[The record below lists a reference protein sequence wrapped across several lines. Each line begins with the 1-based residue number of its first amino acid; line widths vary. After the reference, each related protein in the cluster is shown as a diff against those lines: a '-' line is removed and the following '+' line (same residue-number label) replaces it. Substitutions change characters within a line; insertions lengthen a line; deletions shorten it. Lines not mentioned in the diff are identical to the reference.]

1 MAPKQR
7 MRLANDAY
15 SKNVSARGNVAKS
28 LVKTEEGKSPAAPW
42 LIGLFVFVVCGSAV
56 FEIIRYV
63 KMGWW
68 TLVTGRRALSNRN
81 SRKCDSLCV
90 TRIFSSSCA
99 VCKPCCCWLLCFCYF
114 VCSTKVCVE
123 LGVCAANMKWLST
136 FCYAFL
142 SLDQFSRFECYT
154 SLYNLDHRFCS
165 PKLLH
170 IQIVCL

>member
-68 TLVTGRRALSNRN
+68 TRGDWTERVAL
-81 SRKCDSLCV
+81 
-90 TRIFSSSCA
+90 
-99 VCKPCCCWLLCFCYF
+99 
-114 VCSTKVCVE
+114 E
-123 LGVCAANMKWLST
+123 
-136 FCYAFL
+136 
-142 SLDQFSRFECYT
+142 
-154 SLYNLDHRFCS
+154 
-165 PKLLH
+165 
-170 IQIVCL
+170 